1 MRGRRLG
8 SSAGSGERR
17 SYEGERR
24 LVSRL
29 ANDTI
34 FQMHGGMGMTDEL
47 DIGHYAK
54 RLMMINTTFG
64 DATYHRNRYIE
75 TAYAA

>member
-1 MRGRRLG
+1 
-8 SSAGSGERR
+8 
-17 SYEGERR
+17 
-24 LVSRL
+24 
-29 ANDTI
+29 
-34 FQMHGGMGMTDEL
+34 MHGGMGMTDEL

-64 DATYHRNRYIE
+64 DANYHRNRFIE